1 VPFYDKRLLPTIEKN
16 IYKFI
21 FKGIR
26 IYFMDIKNSIR
37 QIAKRA
43 LKAARDLAH
52 ASTEDKNDVLLK
64 MAQELL
70 AKSDFLI
77 KENAKDL
84 RQAKKSGLS
93 AAMIDRLTLKKA
105 TIEAMAQGL
114 REVAALPDPVGKI
127 TSMWRRPNGL
137 LVGRMRI
144 PLGVIGIIYE
154 SRPNVTV
161 DASALCLKAG
171 NAVILR
177 GGSEAINSNV
187 AVASILQNVLRK
199 SSIPAE
205 AIQVVPFTD
214 REGVSALLQL
224 DEYIDLIIPR
234 GGEELIRAVV
244 AQSKIP
250 VIKHYKG
257 VCHIFVDKDANTDMA
272 VEICFNAKVQRPGVC
287 NAMETLLVH
296 QDIASDFL
304 PRVAKKMRQAGVIIK
319 GCEKTR
325 KIIKNTEAAAEND
338 WYAEYLDLILAIK
351 IVGNIDEAITHI
363 EKYGSLHTES
373 IITEN
378 YSNAQKFLN
387 EVNSSTVLVNASTR
401 FSDGFEL
408 GLGAE
413 IGIST
418 TKLHAFGPMGLEE
431 LTTTKFII
439 YGNGQV
445 RK

>member
-1 VPFYDKRLLPTIEKN
+1 
-16 IYKFI
+16 
-21 FKGIR
+21 
-26 IYFMDIKNSIR
+26 MDIKNSIR
-37 QIAKRA
+37 QIAEKA

-187 AVASILQNVLRK
+187 AVVSILQNVLRK
-199 SSIPAE
+199 SSIPAGT
-205 AIQVVPFTD
+205 IQVVPFTD

-272 VEICFNAKVQRPGVC
+272 VEICFSAKVQRPGVC